1 MLLFA
6 NFMYTE
12 DEQHFLGYRDRAKAT
27 ETDLFNINL
36 GYESDSTFCSCNGRY
51 SALDNMLLGFPYNS
65 YSDCVRHPNRYSDP
79 MPHFDDFKT
88 LDLD

>member
-1 MLLFA
+1 
-6 NFMYTE
+6 MYTE

-27 ETDLFNINL
+27 ERASFNINL

-51 SALDNMLLGFPYNS
+51 SALDSMLEFPYS
-65 YSDCVRHPNRYSDP
+65 AYSDCAKHPNRYSDAT
-79 MPHFDDFKT
+79 PHYEDYKI